1 MTDARATQDAA
12 LRDAAVNDPDA
23 EAPEGEAVRAPL
35 LRPSILDPLF
45 APARALPGVGPK
57 MAPLIEKLL
66 GTPERE
72 ARIVDLLFHLP
83 QGGVPRRLMGS
94 VSEAPVG
101 EPVTVGV
108 TVVAHRPA
116 QIGSGKRPHRVLVE
130 DSTGDISLVFFG
142 MPRARVEKMLPLGA
156 HRYITGRIDLWDGT
170 RQMVH
175 PSRIVDEAG
184 LAELPAVEPIY
195 GATEGLTSRAINKLA
210 VAALDRLP
218 TLPEWQD
225 PAWLEKNRLP
235 AFADALR
242 VEHRPEE
249 PLPKA
254 EDPLQPPPATPA
266 RRRLSYDE
274 LLASQLA
281 LALMR
286 ARQRRKAGRVNAGDG
301 ALSGRIQAALPF
313 ALTGA
318 QARAV
323 AEIRADLAAPRRMLR
338 LLQGDVGSGKTA
350 VALLAL
356 ASAVEAG
363 RQAALMAPTEILAR
377 QHFERL
383 QPLAGG
389 LRLRL
394 MTGRDRASER
404 KSTLAALAAGEIDI
418 LVGTHALFQEAVTF
432 RDLGLAVVDEQH
444 RFGVHQ
450 RLALGAKGEAVDF
463 LVMTAT
469 PIPRTL
475 ALTFFGDMDVSVL
488 DEKPAGRQPIR
499 TLTLPTE
506 RIDEVVAGL
515 ARAIATGERVYWIC
529 PLVEESEFI
538 DLAAAAERFDD
549 LKQHFGDAVGL
560 IHGKM
565 PGPEK
570 DSAMAR
576 FAAGETKVLVSTT
589 VVEVGVDVPEA
600 TIMVIEHAERFG
612 LAQLHQLRGRVGR
625 GSKASSCLLLY
636 RGPLGQVARAR
647 LEMMRDSEDGFRIA
661 EADLKLRGEGEVLGT
676 RQSGLAAFR
685 LARLESDGDLLVA
698 ARDDARM
705 IVERDPGLKTP
716 RGQALRVLLYLFE
729 RDAAIRLIGAG

>member
-1 MTDARATQDAA
+1 MTDTS
-12 LRDAAVNDPDA
+12 
-23 EAPEGEAVRAPL
+23 
-35 LRPSILDPLF
+35 LRPSLLDPLF
-45 APARALPGVGPK
+45 APARTLPGVGPK
-57 MAPLIEKLL
+57 VAPLIEKLL

-83 QGGVPRRLMGS
+83 QGGVSRRLVGS
-94 VSEAPVG
+94 VAEAPAG
-101 EPVTVGV
+101 EPVTIGV
-108 TVVAHRPA
+108 TVVAHRPPTQGA
-116 QIGSGKRPHRVLVE
+116 GRRPHRVVTE
-130 DSTGDISLVFFG
+130 DATGEVTLVFFG

-156 HRYITGRIDLWDGT
+156 HRYVSGKIDVWEGM

-175 PSRIVDEAG
+175 PSRIMDEAG
-184 LAELPAVEPIY
+184 LSDLPAVEPVY

-210 VAALDRLP
+210 VAALDKLAP
-218 TLPEWQD
+218 LPEWQD
-225 PAWLEKNRLP
+225 PAWLAKNRYP
-235 AFADALR
+235 TFADALR
-242 VEHRPEE
+242 TEHRPDDV
-249 PLPKA
+249 PPRPA
-254 EDPLQPPPATPA
+254 DPLQPAPGTPS
-266 RRRLSYDE
+266 RRRLAYDE

-281 LALMR
+281 LALTR
-286 ARQRRKAGRVNAGDG
+286 ARARRKAGRVNAGDG
-301 ALSGRIQAALPF
+301 HLVARLTEGLPF
-313 ALTGA
+313 GLTGA

-323 AEIRADLAAPRRMLR
+323 QEIRADLAAPRRMLR

-350 VALLAL
+350 VALLAM

-363 RQAALMAPTEILAR
+363 RQAVLMAPTEILAR

-383 QPLAGG
+383 APLAGA

-394 MTGRDRASER
+394 MTGRDRAAER
-404 KSTLAALAAGEIDI
+404 RATLADLAAGEIDI
-418 LVGTHALFQEAVTF
+418 LVGTHAVFQEAVTF
-432 RDLGLAVVDEQH
+432 HDLGLAVVDEQH

-475 ALTFFGDMDVSVL
+475 ALTFFGDMDVSIL

-499 TLTLPTE
+499 TVTLSTD
-506 RIDEVVAGL
+506 RLDEVVAGL
-515 ARAIATGERVYWIC
+515 GRAMAQGERVYWIC
-529 PLVEESEFI
+529 PLVEESEFV
-538 DLAAAAERFDD
+538 DLAAAAERFED
-549 LKQHFGDAVGL
+549 LKQHFGDGVGL

-570 DSAMAR
+570 DAAMAR
-576 FAAGETKVLVSTT
+576 FAAGETTLLVSTT

-600 TIMVIEHAERFG
+600 TIMVVEHAERFG

-625 GSKASSCLLLY
+625 GAKASSCLLLY
-636 RGPLGQVARAR
+636 RGPLGQVSRAR
-647 LEMMRDSEDGFRIA
+647 LEMMRETEDGFRIA

-685 LARLESDGDLLVA
+685 LARIEGDGDLLET
-698 ARDDARM
+698 ARDDARL
-705 IVERDPGLKTP
+705 IVERDPKLESP

-729 RDAAIRLIGAG
+729 REAAIRLIGAG

>member
-1 MTDARATQDAA
+1 MTEAASKQDAVIRSADPGDAPGGDARAPA
-12 LRDAAVNDPDA
+12 
-23 EAPEGEAVRAPL
+23 
-35 LRPSILDPLF
+35 LRPSALDPLF
-45 APARALPGVGPK
+45 APARTLPGVGPK
-57 MAPLIEKLL
+57 LAPLIERLL
-66 GTPERE
+66 GTPERP
-72 ARIVDLLFHLP
+72 ARVVDLLFHLP
-83 QGGVPRRLMGS
+83 QGGVARQMRGS
-94 VSEAPVG
+94 ISEAPVG
-101 EPVTVGV
+101 EPVTLGV
-108 TVVAHRPA
+108 TVVAHRPPTLGA
-116 QIGSGKRPHRVLVE
+116 GKRPHRVLVE
-130 DSTGDISLVFFG
+130 DATGDISLVFFG
-142 MPRARVEKMLPLGA
+142 MPRARIEKMLPLGA
-156 HRYITGRIDLWDGT
+156 HRYISGRIDLWDGT

-175 PSRIVDEAG
+175 PARIVDEAG
-184 LAELPAVEPIY
+184 LAALPAVEVIY
-195 GATEGLTSRAINKLA
+195 GATEGLTSRAISKLA
-210 VAALDRLP
+210 AAALDRLP
-218 TLPEWQD
+218 QLPEWQD
-225 PAWLEKNRLP
+225 PAWLERNRLP
-235 AFADALR
+235 AFAEALR
-242 VEHRPEE
+242 AEHRPEE
-249 PLPKA
+249 APPRV

-266 RRRLSYDE
+266 RRRLAYDE

-301 ALSGRIQAALPF
+301 TLSRRIEAGLPF

-318 QARAV
+318 QGRAV

-350 VALLAL
+350 VALLAM
-356 ASAVEAG
+356 ASCVEAG

-383 QPLAGG
+383 APLAGP

-404 KSTLAALAAGEIDI
+404 RATLADLAAGEIDV

-488 DEKPAGRQPIR
+488 DEKPAGRRPIR
-499 TLTLPTE
+499 TVSLPTE

-515 ARAIATGERVYWIC
+515 GRAMAAGERVYWIC
-529 PLVEESEFI
+529 PLVEESEYV
-538 DLAAAAERFDD
+538 DLAAAAERFED
-549 LKQHFGDAVGL
+549 LQKHFGEAVGL

-565 PGPEK
+565 PGPDK
-570 DSAMAR
+570 DAAMAR
-576 FAAGETKVLVSTT
+576 FARGETTLLVSTT

-600 TIMVIEHAERFG
+600 TIMVVEHAERFG

-625 GSKASSCLLLY
+625 GAKASSCLLLY

-647 LEMMRDSEDGFRIA
+647 LEMMRESEDGFRIA

-685 LARLESDGDLLVA
+685 LARLESDGDLLEA
-698 ARDDARM
+698 ARDDARL
-705 IVERDPGLKTP
+705 IVERDPALRSP

-729 RDAAIRLIGAG
+729 REAAIRLIDAG

>member
-1 MTDARATQDAA
+1 MTDDASRPPA
-12 LRDAAVNDPDA
+12 LRPA
-23 EAPEGEAVRAPL
+23 
-35 LRPSILDPLF
+35 ILDPLF
-45 APARALPGVGPK
+45 APVRGLPGVGAK
-57 MAPLIEKLL
+57 MAPMIERLL
-66 GTPERE
+66 GTPERP

-83 QGGVPRRLMGS
+83 HGGVARQLKGS
-94 VSEAPVG
+94 IAEAPPG
-101 EPVTVGV
+101 EPVTLGV
-108 TVVAHRPA
+108 TVVGHRAA
-116 QIGSGKRPHRVLVE
+116 QAGAGRRPHRVLVE
-130 DSTGDISLVFFG
+130 DPTGDISLVFFG
-142 MPRARVEKMLPLGA
+142 MPAARVEKMLPLGA
-156 HRYITGRIDLWDGT
+156 HRYVSGRIDIWDGH

-175 PSRIVDEAG
+175 PSRIVDEDG
-184 LAELPAVEPIY
+184 LAALPAVEPIY
-195 GATEGLTSRAINKLA
+195 GATEGLTSRAIGKLA
-210 VAALDRLP
+210 LAALERLP
-218 TLPEWQD
+218 VLPEWQD
-225 PAWLEKNRLP
+225 PAWLERNALP
-235 AFADALR
+235 PFAEALR
-242 VEHRPEE
+242 AEHRPEDA
-249 PLPKA
+249 PPKRT
-254 EDPLQPPPATPA
+254 DLTQPPPATPA
-266 RRRLSYDE
+266 RRRLAYDE

-281 LALMR
+281 LALLR

-301 ALSGRIQAALPF
+301 RLSGRIAAGLPF

-323 AEIRADLAAPRRMLR
+323 AEIRADLSADRRMLR

-350 VALLAL
+350 VALLAM

-383 QPLAGG
+383 TPLAAP

-394 MTGRDRASER
+394 MTGRDRAAER
-404 KSTLAALAAGEIDI
+404 KATLSDLAAGRIDV

-432 RDLGLAVVDEQH
+432 SDLGLAVVDEQH

-488 DEKPAGRQPIR
+488 DEKPAGRQAIR
-499 TLTLPTE
+499 TLTIPVE
-506 RIDEVVAGL
+506 RIEEVVAGL
-515 ARAIATGERVYWIC
+515 ARALRAGERVYWIC

-570 DSAMAR
+570 DAAMAR
-576 FAAGETKVLVSTT
+576 FSAGETTLLVSTT

-636 RGPLGQVARAR
+636 RGPLGQVSKAR
-647 LEMMRDSEDGFRIA
+647 LEMMRESEDGFRIA
-661 EADLKLRGEGEVLGT
+661 EADLSLRGEGEVLGT
-676 RQSGLAAFR
+676 RQSGLAAFH
-685 LARLESDGDLLVA
+685 LARLESDGDLLEV
-698 ARDDARM
+698 ARDDARL
-705 IVERDPGLKTP
+705 IVERDPALRSA

-729 RDAAIRLIGAG
+729 RDAAIRLLGAG

>member
-1 MTDARATQDAA
+1 MTDNT
-12 LRDAAVNDPDA
+12 
-23 EAPEGEAVRAPL
+23 
-35 LRPSILDPLF
+35 LRPSQLDPLF
-45 APARALPGVGPK
+45 APARSLPGVGPK
-57 MAPLIEKLL
+57 VAPLIEKLL

-83 QGGVPRRLMGS
+83 QGGVARRLVGS
-94 VSEAPVG
+94 VAEAPAG
-101 EPVTVGV
+101 EPVTLGV
-108 TVVAHRPA
+108 TVVAHRPPTPGA
-116 QIGSGKRPHRVLVE
+116 GRRPHRVVAE
-130 DSTGDISLVFFG
+130 DATGDITLVFFG
-142 MPRARVEKMLPLGA
+142 MPRARIEKMLPLGA
-156 HRYITGRIDLWDGT
+156 HRYVSGKIDLWDGT

-175 PSRIVDEAG
+175 PSRVLDEAG
-184 LAELPAVEPIY
+184 LADLPAVEPVY

-210 VAALDRLP
+210 VAALERLAP
-218 TLPEWQD
+218 LPEWQD
-225 PAWLEKNRLP
+225 PAWLAKNRFP

-242 VEHRPEE
+242 TEHRPEE
-249 PLPKA
+249 APPRQA
-254 EDPLQPPPATPA
+254 DPLQPVPATPS
-266 RRRLSYDE
+266 RRRLAYDE
-274 LLASQLA
+274 ILASQLA
-281 LALMR
+281 LALTR

-301 ALSGRIQAALPF
+301 ILAARIAEGLPF

-350 VALLAL
+350 VALLAM

-383 QPLAGG
+383 VPLAGA

-404 KSTLAALAAGEIDI
+404 RATLADLAAGEIDI

-432 RDLGLAVVDEQH
+432 HDLGLAVVDEQH

-499 TLTLPTE
+499 TVTMSTDRL
-506 RIDEVVAGL
+506 DEVVAGL
-515 ARAIATGERVYWIC
+515 GRAMAQGERVYWIC
-529 PLVEESEFI
+529 PLVEESEFV
-538 DLAAAAERFDD
+538 DLAAAAERFED
-549 LKQHFGDAVGL
+549 LRQHFGDAVGL

-570 DSAMAR
+570 DAAMAR
-576 FAAGETKVLVSTT
+576 FAAGETTLLVSTT

-600 TIMVIEHAERFG
+600 TIMVVEHAERFG

-625 GSKASSCLLLY
+625 GAKASSCLLLY
-636 RGPLGQVARAR
+636 RGPLGQVSRAR
-647 LEMMRDSEDGFRIA
+647 LEMMRETEDGFRIA

-685 LARLESDGDLLVA
+685 LARIESDGDLLEV
-698 ARDDARM
+698 ARDDARL
-705 IVERDPGLKTP
+705 IVERDPRLESP

-729 RDAAIRLIGAG
+729 REAAIRLIGAG

>member
-1 MTDARATQDAA
+1 MTDARATQDPV
-12 LRDAAVNDPDA
+12 LNDPEAA
-23 EAPEGEAVRAPL
+23 EAPEGAPAAAPA

-45 APARALPGVGPK
+45 APARALPGIGPK

-72 ARIVDLLFHLP
+72 ARVVDLLFHLP
-83 QGGVPRRLMGS
+83 QGGVARKLMGS
-94 VSEAPVG
+94 ISEAPTG
-101 EPVTVGV
+101 EPVTIGV

-130 DSTGDISLVFFG
+130 DASGDISLVFFG
-142 MPRARVEKMLPLGA
+142 MPRARVEKMLPLGS

-184 LAELPAVEPIY
+184 LAELPAVEPVY

-218 TLPEWQD
+218 VLPEWQD
-225 PAWLEKNRLP
+225 PAWLERNRLP

-242 VEHRPEE
+242 LEHRPEE
-249 PLPKA
+249 APPKA
-254 EDPLQPPPATPA
+254 EDPLQPPPATPS
-266 RRRLSYDE
+266 RKRLAYDE

-281 LALMR
+281 LALLR

-301 ALSGRIQAALPF
+301 TLSARIEAALPF

-323 AEIRADLAAPRRMLR
+323 AEIRADLATPRRMLR

-350 VALLAL
+350 VALLAM

-394 MTGRDRASER
+394 MTGRDRAAER
-404 KSTLAALAAGEIDI
+404 KATLAALAAGEIDI

-475 ALTFFGDMDVSVL
+475 ALTFFGDMDVSIL

-499 TLTLPTE
+499 TITLPTE

-515 ARAIATGERVYWIC
+515 ARAIAGGERVYWIC

-549 LKQHFGDAVGL
+549 LKQHFGDSVGL

-570 DSAMAR
+570 DAAMAR
-576 FAAGETKVLVSTT
+576 FAAGETKLLVSTT

-636 RGPLGQVARAR
+636 RGPLGQVSRAR
-647 LEMMRDSEDGFRIA
+647 LEMMRESEDGFRIA

-685 LARLESDGDLLVA
+685 LARLESDGALLEA

-705 IVERDPGLKTP
+705 IVERDPGLGSP

-729 RDAAIRLIGAG
+729 REAAIRLIGAG

>member
-1 MTDARATQDAA
+1 MAGSGLAGEEPPAR
-12 LRDAAVNDPDA
+12 LR
-23 EAPEGEAVRAPL
+23 GRAP
-35 LRPSILDPLF
+35 P
-45 APARALPGVGPK
+45 
-57 MAPLIEKLL
+57 
-66 GTPERE
+66 
-72 ARIVDLLFHLP
+72 
-83 QGGVPRRLMGS
+83 
-94 VSEAPVG
+94 
-101 EPVTVGV
+101 
-108 TVVAHRPA
+108 
-116 QIGSGKRPHRVLVE
+116 
-130 DSTGDISLVFFG
+130 
-142 MPRARVEKMLPLGA
+142 
-156 HRYITGRIDLWDGT
+156 
-170 RQMVH
+170 
-175 PSRIVDEAG
+175 
-184 LAELPAVEPIY
+184 
-195 GATEGLTSRAINKLA
+195 
-210 VAALDRLP
+210 
-218 TLPEWQD
+218 
-225 PAWLEKNRLP
+225 
-235 AFADALR
+235 
-242 VEHRPEE
+242 EHRPEE
-249 PLPKA
+249 APPKA
-254 EDPLQPPPATPA
+254 EDPLQPPPATPS
-266 RRRLSYDE
+266 RRRLAYDE

-281 LALMR
+281 LALLR

-301 ALSGRIQAALPF
+301 ALSARIEAALPF

-350 VALLAL
+350 VALLAM

-394 MTGRDRASER
+394 MTGRDRAAER
-404 KSTLAALAAGEIDI
+404 KNTLADLAAGEIDI

-475 ALTFFGDMDVSVL
+475 ALTFFGDMDVSIL
-488 DEKPAGRQPIR
+488 DEKPAGPPADPHDHPPDRADRRGRGAASPGR
-499 TLTLPTE
+499 SPGASGST
-506 RIDEVVAGL
+506 GS
-515 ARAIATGERVYWIC
+515 ARWWRNPSSSTSPPRPSA
-529 PLVEESEFI
+529 
-538 DLAAAAERFDD
+538 FDD

-570 DSAMAR
+570 DAAMAR
-576 FAAGETKVLVSTT
+576 FAAGDTKLLVSTT

-625 GSKASSCLLLY
+625 GSRASVLPAALP
-636 RGPLGQVARAR
+636 GTARA
-647 LEMMRDSEDGFRIA
+647 GIA
-661 EADLKLRGEGEVLGT
+661 GATG
-676 RQSGLAAFR
+676 
-685 LARLESDGDLLVA
+685 
-698 ARDDARM
+698 DDAR
-705 IVERDPGLKTP
+705 ERG
-716 RGQALRVLLYLFE
+716 
-729 RDAAIRLIGAG
+729 RLPHR

>member
-1 MTDARATQDAA
+1 MTDARATQDPA
-12 LRDAAVNDPDA
+12 LKDSDAA
-23 EAPEGEAVRAPL
+23 EAPAAEAAPAPAVAPP

-45 APARALPGVGPK
+45 APARALPGIGPK

-72 ARIVDLLFHLP
+72 ARVVDLLFHLP
-83 QGGVPRRLMGS
+83 QGGVARKLMGS
-94 VSEAPVG
+94 ISEAPTG
-101 EPVTVGV
+101 EPVTIGV

-116 QIGSGKRPHRVLVE
+116 QAGPGRRPHRVLVE
-130 DSTGDISLVFFG
+130 DASGDISLVFFG

-184 LAELPAVEPIY
+184 LAELPAVEPVY

-218 TLPEWQD
+218 VLPEWQD
-225 PAWLEKNRLP
+225 SAWLERSRLP

-242 VEHRPEE
+242 LEHRPEE
-249 PLPKA
+249 APPKA
-254 EDPLQPPPATPA
+254 EDPLQPPPATPS
-266 RRRLSYDE
+266 RKRLAYDE

-281 LALMR
+281 LALLR

-301 ALSGRIQAALPF
+301 ALSGRLEAALPF

-318 QARAV
+318 QGRAV

-350 VALLAL
+350 VALLAM

-383 QPLAGG
+383 RPLAGP

-394 MTGRDRASER
+394 MTGRDRAAER
-404 KSTLAALAAGEIDI
+404 KSTLADLAAGEIDI

-475 ALTFFGDMDVSVL
+475 ALTFFGDMDVSIL

-499 TLTLPTE
+499 TITLPTE

-515 ARAIATGERVYWIC
+515 ARAIAGGERVYWIC
-529 PLVEESEFI
+529 PLVEESEFV

-549 LKQHFGDAVGL
+549 LRKHFGDAVGL

-570 DSAMAR
+570 DAAMAR
-576 FAAGETKVLVSTT
+576 FAAGETELLVSTT

-636 RGPLGQVARAR
+636 RGPLGQVSRAR
-647 LEMMRDSEDGFRIA
+647 LEMMRASEDGFRIA

-676 RQSGLAAFR
+676 RQSGMAAFR
-685 LARLESDGDLLVA
+685 LARLESDAALLEA

-705 IVERDPGLKTP
+705 IVERDPGLKSP

-729 RDAAIRLIGAG
+729 REAAIRLIGAG

>member
-1 MTDARATQDAA
+1 MAGKAPVSRCGLASLLKAMTE
-12 LRDAAVNDPDA
+12 PS
-23 EAPEGEAVRAPL
+23 
-35 LRPSILDPLF
+35 LRPSLLDPLF
-45 APARALPGVGPK
+45 APARTLPGVGPK
-57 MAPLIEKLL
+57 IAPLIEKLL
-66 GTPERE
+66 GSPERE

-83 QGGVPRRLMGS
+83 QGGVSRRLVGS
-94 VSEAPVG
+94 VAEAPAG
-101 EPVTVGV
+101 EPVTIGV
-108 TVVAHRPA
+108 TVVGHRPPTQGA
-116 QIGSGKRPHRVLVE
+116 GRRPHRVITE
-130 DSTGDISLVFFG
+130 DATGEVTLVFFG
-142 MPRARVEKMLPLGA
+142 MPRARIEKMLPLGS
-156 HRYITGRIDLWDGT
+156 HRYVSGKIDVWEGM

-175 PSRIVDEAG
+175 PSRIMDEAG
-184 LAELPAVEPIY
+184 LAELPAVEPVY

-210 VAALDRLP
+210 VAALDKLAP
-218 TLPEWQD
+218 LPEWQD
-225 PAWLEKNRLP
+225 PAWLAKNRYP
-235 AFADALR
+235 PFAEALR
-242 VEHRPEE
+242 AEHRPEDM
-249 PLPKA
+249 PPRPA
-254 EDPLQPPPATPA
+254 DPLQPVPATPA
-266 RRRLSYDE
+266 RRRLAYDE

-281 LALMR
+281 LALTR

-301 ALSGRIQAALPF
+301 SLVARLKADLPF

-318 QARAV
+318 QQRAV
-323 AEIRADLAAPRRMLR
+323 DEIRADLAEPRRMLR

-350 VALLAL
+350 VALLAM

-383 QPLAGG
+383 VPMAGT

-394 MTGRDRASER
+394 MTGRDKAAERRA
-404 KSTLAALAAGEIDI
+404 TLADLAAGEIDI

-475 ALTFFGDMDVSVL
+475 ALTFFGDMDVSIL

-499 TLTLPTE
+499 TVTMSTE
-506 RIDEVVAGL
+506 RLDEVVAGL
-515 ARAIATGERVYWIC
+515 GRAMAQGERVYWIC
-529 PLVEESEFI
+529 PLVEESEFV
-538 DLAAAAERFDD
+538 DLAAAAERFED
-549 LKQHFGDAVGL
+549 LKQHFGDVVGL

-570 DSAMAR
+570 DAAMAR
-576 FAAGETKVLVSTT
+576 FAAGETTLLVSTT
-589 VVEVGVDVPEA
+589 VVEVGVDVPQA
-600 TIMVIEHAERFG
+600 TIMVVEHAERFG

-625 GSKASSCLLLY
+625 GAKASSCLLLY
-636 RGPLGQVARAR
+636 RGPLGQVSRAR
-647 LEMMRDSEDGFRIA
+647 LEMMRETEDGFRIA

-676 RQSGLAAFR
+676 RQSGMAAFR
-685 LARLESDGDLLVA
+685 LARIEGDGDLLEA
-698 ARDDARM
+698 ARDDARL
-705 IVERDPGLKTP
+705 IVERDPRLESP

-729 RDAAIRLIGAG
+729 REAAIRLIGAG

>member
-1 MTDARATQDAA
+1 MKDSDA
-12 LRDAAVNDPDA
+12 A
-23 EAPEGEAVRAPL
+23 EAPAAEAAPAPAVAPP

-45 APARALPGVGPK
+45 APARALPGIGPK

-72 ARIVDLLFHLP
+72 ARVVDLLFHLP
-83 QGGVPRRLMGS
+83 QGGVARKLMGS
-94 VSEAPVG
+94 ISEAPTG
-101 EPVTVGV
+101 EPVTIGV

-116 QIGSGKRPHRVLVE
+116 QAGPGRRPHRVLVE
-130 DSTGDISLVFFG
+130 DASGDISLVFFG
-142 MPRARVEKMLPLGA
+142 MPRARVEKMLPLGS

-184 LAELPAVEPIY
+184 LAELPAVEPVY

-218 TLPEWQD
+218 VLPEWQD
-225 PAWLEKNRLP
+225 PAWLERNRLP

-242 VEHRPEE
+242 LEHRPEE
-249 PLPKA
+249 APPKA
-254 EDPLQPPPATPA
+254 EDPLQPPPATPS
-266 RRRLSYDE
+266 RKRLAYDE

-281 LALMR
+281 LALLR

-301 ALSGRIQAALPF
+301 ALSGRLEAALPF

-318 QARAV
+318 QGRAV

-350 VALLAL
+350 VALLAM

-383 QPLAGG
+383 RPLAGS

-394 MTGRDRASER
+394 MTGRDRAAER
-404 KSTLAALAAGEIDI
+404 KATLADLAAGEIDI

-475 ALTFFGDMDVSVL
+475 ALTFFGDMDVSIL

-499 TLTLPTE
+499 TITLPTE

-515 ARAIATGERVYWIC
+515 ARAIAGGERVYWIC
-529 PLVEESEFI
+529 PLVEESEFV

-549 LKQHFGDAVGL
+549 LRKHFGDAVGL

-570 DSAMAR
+570 DAAMAR
-576 FAAGETKVLVSTT
+576 FAAGETKLLVSTT

-636 RGPLGQVARAR
+636 RGPLGQVSRAR
-647 LEMMRDSEDGFRIA
+647 LEMMRASEDGFRIA

-676 RQSGLAAFR
+676 RQSGMAAFR
-685 LARLESDGDLLVA
+685 LARLESDAALLEA

-705 IVERDPGLKTP
+705 IVERDPGLKSP
-716 RGQALRVLLYLFE
+716 RGQALRALLYLFE
-729 RDAAIRLIGAG
+729 REAAIRLIGAG